1 MPLSRAEIGGLLRG
15 SAARKYRPQAPCNN
29 PSDAVLLGFAVGL
42 LPTFRPPRASSPRL
56 LPKAL
61 KVPQPSR
68 SAVLLGEPMVPRPSR
83 LAALPKALM
92 VPQPSRSA
100 VLLGEPMV
108 PRPSRLAA
116 LNFAE
121 RPIAHFLREPSRT
134 GHQSAIRE
142 PIRPRSSS

>member
-1 MPLSRAEIGGLLRG
+1 
-15 SAARKYRPQAPCNN
+15 
-29 PSDAVLLGFAVGL
+29 VLLGFAVGL

-83 LAALPKALM
+83 LAALPKALKVPQPSRSAVLLGEPMVPRPSRLAALPKALM

-108 PRPSRLAA
+108 PRPSRPAA